1 MVLNILKVNYQ
12 SILNLLT
19 VLNQTLLAMPQER
32 LLVIREKAPLSHAM
46 FLVIVNRIQSVK
58 GSHWP
63 SETITQLVMYMCKYR
78 IRERI
83 LKFI

>member
-12 SILNLLT
+12 SILNFLT

-63 SETITQLVMYMCKYR
+63 SETYTVSNVYV
-78 IRERI
+78 
-83 LKFI
+83 